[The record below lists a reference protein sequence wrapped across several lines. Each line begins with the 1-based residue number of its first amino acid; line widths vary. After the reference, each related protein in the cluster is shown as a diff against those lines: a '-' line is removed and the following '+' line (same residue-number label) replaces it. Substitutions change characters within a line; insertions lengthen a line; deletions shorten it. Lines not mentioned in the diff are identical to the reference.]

1 MVVWLK
7 NVGGGGGGGLT
18 YQMFVGGPSAHGPD
32 VPFGRH
38 VFEAGVFQ
46 PAFEEGSRTGLHAAL
61 VGGG

>member
-1 MVVWLK
+1 MEF
-7 NVGGGGGGGLT
+7 T
-18 YQMFVGGPSAHGPD
+18 YEMFVGGPGAHGPD